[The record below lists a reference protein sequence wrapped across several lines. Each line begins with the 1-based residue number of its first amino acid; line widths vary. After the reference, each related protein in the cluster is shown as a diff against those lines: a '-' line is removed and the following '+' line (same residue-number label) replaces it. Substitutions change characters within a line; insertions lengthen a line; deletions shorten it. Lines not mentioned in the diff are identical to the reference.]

1 MTLVLTDHRQFFEAG
16 LDSGICT
23 HMKYRMSS
31 FFLQNRNDVAMH
43 IIEKGIYKRTA
54 IKNNDLKYLTN

>member
-23 HMKYRMSS
+23 HMKYQMNS

>member
-23 HMKYRMSS
+23 HMKYQMSS

-43 IIEKGIYKRTA
+43 IIEKGIYKITA